1 LNKNKK
7 VKRLLVIKPNK
18 ISLVDYKTKM
28 LIKTQRMTDLKSW
41 FSGDGYYNLTPMF
54 LLNSQTNSS
63 HQNQDLHDATNA
75 NRGDNANTSF
85 SYGNTNQASGGGG
98 SSDNLFLRLLQFRF
112 DSKSI
117 DMDKLFVIE
126 FRDCKWHLQIDDFQS
141 LKSITCI
148 LLDQSLDMGIDSN
161 PLMLDLTISEHYQ
174 NKYNIFS
181 PGFASFSRNTNRNIF
196 STHATHYSSH
206 FSNLNNKKPKNSAF
220 VYSGAHNSKADQTN
234 SVQQQHPGASISLN
248 INNRNQSANFIEPDS
263 ESTATVHSNVGL
275 GVSGATGLTP
285 TAAPP
290 VSSLFPN
297 GSNQVNNQRMHTSN
311 AQPLNSFYSSNKQQ
325 NIAYKYELEFQ
336 QLQLMLLWFP
346 EEVAIRLTEVE
357 YELFKQ
363 VPPIEYL
370 RHATLDMNN
379 FKTVNLSSNNSDSRK
394 SKLKN
399 DLTEEVS
406 HAEVGAAPVVYTK
419 SVQDLIVRYKEVSSW
434 IKKLIQSQPT
444 ADKRLSIIL
453 SAIRCAITCW
463 NIGNFNSSREIWLG
477 LK

>member
-1 LNKNKK
+1 M
-7 VKRLLVIKPNK
+7 
-18 ISLVDYKTKM
+18 S
-28 LIKTQRMTDLKSW
+28 DLKSW

-54 LLNSQTNSS
+54 LLNSHTNSS
-63 HQNQDLHDATNA
+63 HQNHDLHETSSM
-75 NRGDNANTSF
+75 NRGGLENASSSL
-85 SYGNTNQASGGGG
+85 SYGNTTNQCLQ
-98 SSDNLFLRLLQFRF
+98 DNIFTRLLQFRF

-117 DMDKLFVIE
+117 DMEKLFVIE

-148 LLDQSLDMGIDSN
+148 LLDQSLDIGIDSN
-161 PLMLDLTISEHYQ
+161 PLMLDLTISEQYQQ

-181 PGFASFSRNTNRNIF
+181 PGLASFSRNSNRNIF
-196 STHATHYSSH
+196 SSNTPHYSSH
-206 FSNLNNKKPKNSAF
+206 FSNLNNKKPKNNAF
-220 VYSGAHNSKADQTN
+220 VYSGSGVHNKMDQAN
-234 SVQQQHPGASISLN
+234 AVQGGTSISLTV
-248 INNRNQSANFIEPDS
+248 NNRNQSSNIIEPDL
-263 ESTATVHSNVGL
+263 ESNATTHSNVGL
-275 GVSGATGLTP
+275 TGVSMPATGATP
-285 TAAPP
+285 I
-290 VSSLFPN
+290 SSLFPN
-297 GSNQVNNQRMHTSN
+297 GSNRTSN
-311 AQPLNSFYSSNKQQ
+311 NRIHNSSQPLNSFYSSNKQTST
-325 NIAYKYELEFQ
+325 AYKYEMEFQ
-336 QLQLMLLWFP
+336 QLQIMLLWFP

-379 FKTVNLSSNNSDSRK
+379 FKTSLMSNRTDSRK
-394 SKLKN
+394 GKLAN
-399 DLTEEVS
+399 DLAEEIS
-406 HAEVGAAPVVYTK
+406 NNGEASAVVLCTK

-444 ADKRLSIIL
+444 PDKRLSIIL

>member
-1 LNKNKK
+1 M
-7 VKRLLVIKPNK
+7 
-18 ISLVDYKTKM
+18 S
-28 LIKTQRMTDLKSW
+28 DLKSW

-63 HQNQDLHDATNA
+63 HQNQDMHEASSV
-75 NRGDNANTSF
+75 NRGADNANASF
-85 SYGNTNQASGGGG
+85 SFGNNNNQGLQ
-98 SSDNLFLRLLQFRF
+98 DNIFTRLLQFRF

-117 DMDKLFVIE
+117 DMEKLFVIE

-148 LLDQSLDMGIDSN
+148 LLDQSLDIGIDSN
-161 PLMLDLTISEHYQ
+161 PLMLDLTISEQYQQ

-181 PGFASFSRNTNRNIF
+181 PGLASFSRNSNRNLF
-196 STHATHYSSH
+196 TPSTHYSPH
-206 FSNLNNKKPKNSAF
+206 FANLNNKKTKNNAL
-220 VYSGAHNSKADQTN
+220 VKSGGGVCSIHNKADQANTAI
-234 SVQQQHPGASISLN
+234 HGASVSLTV
-248 INNRNQSANFIEPDS
+248 NNRNQSTNFIEPDL
-263 ESTATVHSNVGL
+263 ESTATTHSNAGL
-275 GVSGATGLTP
+275 GGITTATPL
-285 TAAPP
+285 
-290 VSSLFPN
+290 SSLFPN
-297 GSNQVNNQRMHTSN
+297 RPNRASNNRIQTTS
-311 AQPLNSFYSSNKQQ
+311 QPLNSFYSSNRQ
-325 NIAYKYELEFQ
+325 NTTTAYKYELEFQ

-379 FKTVNLSSNNSDSRK
+379 FKTSLTSNKTDFRK
-394 SKLKN
+394 GKLAN
-399 DLTEEVS
+399 DLTEEISNNGETTAVI
-406 HAEVGAAPVVYTK
+406 VYTK